1 MSRDNNII
9 TPILNNLDSHY
20 DSSFNF
26 IHPNYE
32 QDFFINMLANV
43 MLDAQI
49 PLNNEPS
56 AIQNI
61 LNQSMNDSNPIKYVI
76 SEEEKNKL
84 VPVKFKDVRNKDE
97 NTKCSITQEEFK
109 DDDEV
114 IQLPCNHCFIEESIK
129 NWLTKEKGEC
139 PVCRY
144 KFECIEIRDETQN
157 ETEFNNIQMSH
168 PYRNQLNYYN
178 SFFMLPNYLMNEPRR
193 RVSGE
198 SYFNFFQMEDII
210 VNDDENEND
219 NEEYD
224 NNEDENQVD

>member
-9 TPILNNLDSHY
+9 TPIINNLDNNY

-56 AIQNI
+56 EIQNI

-76 SEEEKNKL
+76 SEEEKSKL
-84 VPVKFKDVRNKDE
+84 LPVRFKDIQCKDE
-97 NTKCSITQEEFK
+97 NTKCLITQEEFK
-109 DDDEV
+109 DDDKV
-114 IQLPCNHCFIEESIK
+114 IQLPCNHCFIEECIM

-144 KFECIEIRDETQN
+144 KFECIEVRDETQN
-157 ETEFNNIQMSH
+157 EAEFNNIQIQ
-168 PYRNQLNYYN
+168 PQYRNDLNYYN
-178 SFFMLPNYLMNEPRR
+178 NFFILPNYLINEPGRR
-193 RVSGE
+193 LSGE
-198 SYFNFFQMEDII
+198 SYFNFFQFENQI
-210 VNDDENEND
+210 VYNNEND
-219 NEEYD
+219 DADDDTEDYE
-224 NNEDENQVD
+224 NNFD